1 MAIPYR
7 QEVLR
12 KMVHLSS
19 IWMPAALFYLPA
31 WYGERGRWFNVI
43 MFGTF
48 AVLNVL
54 IEIAVFRGVPYVTP
68 LYKKLFGKMA
78 RETAKPGEFR
88 FSGAPPMYAS
98 ACLTALC
105 FEHRVAACAFTILIL
120 SDTSAA
126 LIGRKWGRHRFS
138 NGKSLEGSLAFLL
151 SGWIIAACYCAAGG
165 LSGGTVAVWLAGV
178 AVSCVA
184 EFFNEQIHLD
194 DNFTIP
200 LLFGA
205 VAEFLPRLLA

>member
-19 IWMPAALFYLPA
+19 LWMPFALFYLP
-31 WYGERGRWFNVI
+31 WQFNVI

-54 IEIAVFRGVPYVTP
+54 IEIAVFHGVPGVTP

-78 RETAKPGEFR
+78 RESEPGKFR

-105 FEHRVAACAFTILIL
+105 FSHRVAACAFAILIL

-126 LIGRKWGRHRFS
+126 LIGRKWGRHRFF

-151 SGWIIAACYCAAGG
+151 SGWIIAAGFCLAGG
-165 LSGGTVAVWLAGV
+165 YSNAVLAVWLLGV

-200 LLFGA
+200 LMFGA
-205 VAEFLPRLLA
+205 VAEFLPLLLQ

>member
-19 IWMPAALFYLPA
+19 LWMPFSLFYLP
-31 WYGERGRWFNVI
+31 RLFNVI

-54 IEIAVFRGVPYVTP
+54 IEIAVFRQVPYVTP
-68 LYKKLFGKMA
+68 LYKALFGKMA
-78 RETAKPGEFR
+78 RESEPGKFR

-105 FEHRVAACAFTILIL
+105 FSNRVAACAFAILIL

-126 LIGRKWGRHRFS
+126 LIGRKWGRHRFF

-151 SGWIIAACYCAAGG
+151 SGWIIAAGFCVVGG
-165 LSGGTVAVWLAGV
+165 LPGATLAIWLFGV
-178 AVSCVA
+178 VVSCIA
-184 EFFNEQIHLD
+184 EFYNEQIHLD

-200 LLFGA
+200 LLFGV
-205 VAEFLPRLLA
+205 VAEFLPRLLS

>member
-19 IWMPAALFYLPA
+19 LWMPFSLFYLP
-31 WYGERGRWFNVI
+31 RLFNVI

-54 IEIAVFRGVPYVTP
+54 IEIAVFRQVPYVTP
-68 LYKKLFGKMA
+68 LYMKLFGKMA
-78 RETAKPGEFR
+78 RDHKPGEFR

-105 FEHRVAACAFTILIL
+105 FSNRVASCAFAILIL

-126 LIGRKWGRHRFS
+126 LIGRKWGRHRFF

-151 SGWIIAACYCAAGG
+151 TGWIIAAGFCIAGG
-165 LSGGTVAVWLAGV
+165 LPGATLAVWLFGV
-178 AVSCVA
+178 VVSCIA
-184 EFFNEQIHLD
+184 EFFNEQIHMD

-205 VAEFLPRLLA
+205 VAEFLPLLLQ

>member
-12 KMVHLSS
+12 KAVHLSS

-31 WYGERGRWFNVI
+31 WYGDSGRWFNVI

-54 IEIAVFRGVPYVTP
+54 IEIAVFRGVPFVTP
-68 LYKKLFGKMA
+68 LYRKLFGKMA
-78 RETAKPGEFR
+78 RESKPGEFR

-105 FEHRVAACAFTILIL
+105 FDHRVAACAFTILIL

-165 LSGGTVAVWLAGV
+165 LPGSVLTVWLGAV

-184 EFFNEQIHLD
+184 EFFN
-194 DNFTIP
+194 
-200 LLFGA
+200 
-205 VAEFLPRLLA
+205 

>member
-19 IWMPAALFYLPA
+19 LWMPFSLFYLP
-31 WYGERGRWFNVI
+31 RLFNVI

-54 IEIAVFRGVPYVTP
+54 IEIAVFRQVPYVTP
-68 LYKKLFGKMA
+68 LYMKLFGKMA
-78 RETAKPGEFR
+78 REHKPGEFR

-105 FEHRVAACAFTILIL
+105 FSNRVASCAFAILIL

-126 LIGRKWGRHRFS
+126 LIGRKWGRHRFF

-151 SGWIIAACYCAAGG
+151 TGWIIAAGFCIAGG
-165 LSGGTVAVWLAGV
+165 LPGATLAIWLSGVV
-178 AVSCVA
+178 VSCIA
-184 EFFNEQIHLD
+184 EFFNEQIHMD

-205 VAEFLPRLLA
+205 VAEFLPLLLQ

>member
-19 IWMPAALFYLPA
+19 IWMPAALFYLP
-31 WYGERGRWFNVI
+31 RMFNVI

-54 IEIAVFRGVPYVTP
+54 IEIAVFRNVPFVTP
-68 LYKKLFGKMA
+68 LYKALFGKMA
-78 RETAKPGEFR
+78 RESSAPGKFR

-126 LIGRKWGRHRFS
+126 LIGRKWGHHRFF

-151 SGWIIAACYCAAGG
+151 TGWIIAACYCLAGG
-165 LSGGTVAVWLAGV
+165 LPGATLVIWLGGV

-200 LLFGA
+200 LIFGA
-205 VAEFLPRLLA
+205 IAQFLPRVLQ

>member
-19 IWMPAALFYLPA
+19 LWMPFSLFYLP
-31 WYGERGRWFNVI
+31 RLFNVI

-54 IEIAVFRGVPYVTP
+54 IEIAVFRQVPYVTP

-78 RETAKPGEFR
+78 RESKPGEFR

-105 FEHRVAACAFTILIL
+105 FSSRVASCAFAILIL

-126 LIGRKWGRHRFS
+126 LIGRKWGRHRFF
-138 NGKSLEGSLAFLL
+138 NGKSLEGSLSFLL
-151 SGWIIAACYCAAGG
+151 SGWIIAAGFCFVGS
-165 LSGGTVAVWLAGV
+165 LPGTTLVIWLFGV
-178 AVSCVA
+178 LVSCIA

>member
-19 IWMPAALFYLPA
+19 IWMPVSLFYLPRA
-31 WYGERGRWFNVI
+31 FNAI

-54 IEIAVFRGVPYVTP
+54 IEIAVFQGVPYVTP

-105 FEHRVAACAFTILIL
+105 FSPRVASCAFTILIL

-151 SGWIIAACYCAAGG
+151 TGWIIAACFCLAGG
-165 LSGGTVAVWLAGV
+165 LPHATLAIWLGGV
-178 AVSCVA
+178 AVSCIA

-205 VAEFLPRLLA
+205 VAEFLPAVL

>member
-1 MAIPYR
+1 MAIPYK

-31 WYGERGRWFNVI
+31 WFGDKGRWFNVI

-54 IEIAVFRGVPYVTP
+54 IEIAVFRQVPYVTP

-78 RETAKPGEFR
+78 RESEPGKFR

-105 FEHRVAACAFTILIL
+105 FSPRVASCAFTILIL

-151 SGWIIAACYCAAGG
+151 SGWIIAVCFCLAGG
-165 LSGGTVAVWLAGV
+165 LPGATMAVWLGGV

-184 EFFNEQIHLD
+184 EFFNEQIHMD

-200 LLFGA
+200 MLFGA
-205 VAEFLPRLLA
+205 VAEFLPLLLP

>member
-12 KMVHLSS
+12 KAVHLSS
-19 IWMPAALFYLPA
+19 IWMPAALFYLP
-31 WYGERGRWFNVI
+31 ERFGSSGRWFNVI

-54 IEIAVFRGVPYVTP
+54 IEIAVFRGVPFVTP

-78 RETAKPGEFR
+78 RESKPGEFR

-105 FEHRVAACAFTILIL
+105 FSPRVASCAFTVLIL

-126 LIGRKWGRHRFS
+126 LIGRKWGRHRFF

-165 LSGGTVAVWLAGV
+165 LPGSVLAVWLGAV

-205 VAEFLPRLLA
+205 VAQWLPRLFQ

>member
-19 IWMPAALFYLPA
+19 LWMPFSLFYLP
-31 WYGERGRWFNVI
+31 RLFNVI

-54 IEIAVFRGVPYVTP
+54 IEIAVFRQVPYVTP
-68 LYKKLFGKMA
+68 LYKKLFGRMA
-78 RETAKPGEFR
+78 RESKPGEFR

-105 FEHRVAACAFTILIL
+105 FSNRVAACALAILIL
-120 SDTSAA
+120 GDTSAA

-151 SGWIIAACYCAAGG
+151 SGWIIAAGFCFAGG
-165 LSGGTVAVWLAGV
+165 LPGV
-178 AVSCVA
+178 ALAIWLFGVVVSCIA

-200 LLFGA
+200 LLFGV
-205 VAEFLPRLLA
+205 VAEFLPRLLS

>member
-19 IWMPAALFYLPA
+19 LWMPFSLFYLP
-31 WYGERGRWFNVI
+31 RLFNVI

-54 IEIAVFRGVPYVTP
+54 IEIAVFRQVPYVTP
-68 LYKKLFGKMA
+68 LYKALFGKMA
-78 RETAKPGEFR
+78 RESKPGEFR

-105 FEHRVAACAFTILIL
+105 FSNRVASCAFAILIL
-120 SDTSAA
+120 SDTAAA
-126 LIGRKWGRHRFS
+126 LIGRKWGRHRFF
-138 NGKSLEGSLAFLL
+138 NGKSLEGSLSFLL
-151 SGWIIAACYCAAGG
+151 TGWIIAVGFCFAGG
-165 LSGGTVAVWLAGV
+165 LPGTTLAIWLFGV
-178 AVSCVA
+178 VVSCIA
-184 EFFNEQIHLD
+184 EFFNEQIHMD

-205 VAEFLPRLLA
+205 VAEFLPRLLT

>member
-19 IWMPAALFYLPA
+19 LWMPFSLFYLP
-31 WYGERGRWFNVI
+31 RLFNVI

-54 IEIAVFRGVPYVTP
+54 IEIAVFRQVPYVTP
-68 LYKKLFGKMA
+68 LYKALFGKMA
-78 RETAKPGEFR
+78 RESKPGEFR

-105 FEHRVAACAFTILIL
+105 FSPRVASCAFAILIL

-126 LIGRKWGRHRFS
+126 LIGRKWGRHRFF
-138 NGKSLEGSLAFLL
+138 NGKSLEGSLSFLL
-151 SGWIIAACYCAAGG
+151 TGWIIAAGFCFAGG
-165 LSGGTVAVWLAGV
+165 LTGTTLAIWLGGV

-205 VAEFLPRLLA
+205 VAEFLPRLLQ

>member
-12 KMVHLSS
+12 KAVHLSS
-19 IWMPAALFYLPA
+19 IWMPASLFYLPE
-31 WYGERGRWFNVI
+31 WFGGPGRWFNVI

-54 IEIAVFRGVPYVTP
+54 IEIAVFRGVPFVTP

-78 RETAKPGEFR
+78 RESKPGEFR

-151 SGWIIAACYCAAGG
+151 SGWIIAACYCAAGSLPG
-165 LSGGTVAVWLAGV
+165 SVLAVWLGAV

-194 DNFTIP
+194 DNFTIS

-205 VAEFLPRLLA
+205 VAQWLPRLFQ

>member
-12 KMVHLSS
+12 KAVHLSS
-19 IWMPAALFYLPA
+19 IWMPAALFYLPE
-31 WYGERGRWFNVI
+31 WFGSSDRWFNVI

-54 IEIAVFRGVPYVTP
+54 IEIAVFRGVPFVTP

-78 RETAKPGEFR
+78 RESRPGEFR

-151 SGWIIAACYCAAGG
+151 SGWSIAACYCAAGG
-165 LSGGTVAVWLAGV
+165 LPGSVLAVWLGAV

-205 VAEFLPRLLA
+205 VAQWLPRLFQ

>member
-19 IWMPAALFYLPA
+19 LWMPFAFFYLP
-31 WYGERGRWFNVI
+31 WLFNVI

-54 IEIAVFRGVPYVTP
+54 IEIAVFHRVPGVTP

-78 RETAKPGEFR
+78 RESKPGQFR

-105 FEHRVAACAFTILIL
+105 FSPRVASCAFAILIL

-126 LIGRKWGRHRFS
+126 LIGRKWGRRRFF

-151 SGWIIAACYCAAGG
+151 TGWIIAAGFCLAGG
-165 LSGGTVAVWLAGV
+165 YSNAVLAVWLLGV
-178 AVSCVA
+178 LVSCVA

-200 LLFGA
+200 LMFGA
-205 VAEFLPRLLA
+205 VAEFLPMLLR

>member
-19 IWMPAALFYLPA
+19 IWMPAALFYLPV
-31 WYGERGRWFNVI
+31 WFGDRGRWFNVI

-54 IEIAVFRGVPYVTP
+54 IEIAVFQQVPYVTP

-78 RETAKPGEFR
+78 RESEPGEFR

-105 FEHRVAACAFTILIL
+105 FPPRVASCAFTILIL

-151 SGWIIAACYCAAGG
+151 TGWIIAACFCLAGG
-165 LSGGTVAVWLAGV
+165 LPGATMVVWLGGV

-184 EFFNEQIHLD
+184 EFFNEQIHMD

-205 VAEFLPRLLA
+205 VAEFLPRLLQ

>member
-12 KMVHLSS
+12 KLVHLSS
-19 IWMPAALFYLPA
+19 IWMPAALYFLP
-31 WYGERGRWFNVI
+31 WWFNAI

-54 IEIAVFRGVPYVTP
+54 IEIAVFRGVPVVTP
-68 LYKKLFGKMA
+68 LYKALFGRMA
-78 RETAKPGEFR
+78 RESKPGQFR

-105 FEHRVAACAFTILIL
+105 FRTPAVASCAFAILIL
-120 SDTSAA
+120 SDTAAA
-126 LIGRKWGRHRFS
+126 LIGRKWGLRRFS

-151 SGWIIAACYCAAGG
+151 VGCAIAAGFC
-165 LSGGTVAVWLAGV
+165 LLVEKESGATLAIWLGGV
-178 AVSCVA
+178 AAACAA

-200 LLFGA
+200 LIFG
-205 VAEFLPRLLA
+205 VIAEYLPRMLQ

>member
-7 QEVLR
+7 QDVLR
-12 KMVHLSS
+12 KMLHLSS
-19 IWMPAALFYLPA
+19 IWMPAALFYLP
-31 WYGERGRWFNVI
+31 RLFNVI

-48 AVLNVL
+48 AVLTVL
-54 IEIAVFRGVPYVTP
+54 IEIAVFRNVPFVTP
-68 LYKKLFGKMA
+68 LYKALFGKMA
-78 RETAKPGEFR
+78 RETSKPGQFR

-105 FEHRVAACAFTILIL
+105 FSPRVASCAFAILIL
-120 SDTSAA
+120 SDTAAA

-151 SGWIIAACYCAAGG
+151 VGWIIATCYCLVGDLPHAV
-165 LSGGTVAVWLAGV
+165 LAVWLGGV

-184 EFFNEQIHLD
+184 EFFNEQIRMD

-200 LLFGA
+200 LMFGA
-205 VAEFLPRLLA
+205 VAEFLPLLLQ

>member
-19 IWMPAALFYLPA
+19 LWMPFSLFYLP
-31 WYGERGRWFNVI
+31 RLFNVI

-54 IEIAVFRGVPYVTP
+54 IEIAVFRQVPYVTP
-68 LYKKLFGKMA
+68 LYKALFGKMA
-78 RETAKPGEFR
+78 RESKPGEFR

-105 FEHRVAACAFTILIL
+105 FSPRVASCAFVILIL

-126 LIGRKWGRHRFS
+126 LIGRKWGRHRFF
-138 NGKSLEGSLAFLL
+138 NGKSLEGSLSFLL
-151 SGWIIAACYCAAGG
+151 TGWIIAAGFCFAGG
-165 LSGGTVAVWLAGV
+165 LTGTTLAIWLGGV
-178 AVSCVA
+178 AVSCIA

-205 VAEFLPRLLA
+205 VAEFLPRLLQ

>member
-1 MAIPYR
+1 MSIPYR

-19 IWMPAALFYLPA
+19 IWMPVALFYLP
-31 WYGERGRWFNVI
+31 RMFNVV

-78 RETAKPGEFR
+78 RESKPGEFR

-105 FEHRVAACAFTILIL
+105 FSNRVASCAFAILIL

-138 NGKSLEGSLAFLL
+138 IGKSLEGSLAFLL
-151 SGWIIAACYCAAGG
+151 TGWIIAACYCAAGG
-165 LSGGTVAVWLAGV
+165 LTGGTVAVWLAGV
-178 AVSCVA
+178 ALSCIA
-184 EFFNEQIHLD
+184 EFFNEQIPLD

-205 VAEFLPRLLA
+205 VAEFLPRLLS

>member
-1 MAIPYR
+1 MAIPYK

-31 WYGERGRWFNVI
+31 WYGESGRRFNVI

-68 LYKKLFGKMA
+68 LYKALFGKMA
-78 RETAKPGEFR
+78 RESKPGRFR

-105 FEHRVAACAFTILIL
+105 FTPRVASCAFAILIL
-120 SDTSAA
+120 SDTAAA
-126 LIGRKWGRHRFS
+126 LIGRKWGRRRFS

-151 SGWIIAACYCAAGG
+151 VGCVIAVCYCLAGG
-165 LSGGTVAVWLAGV
+165 LEDATIAIWLAGV
-178 AVSCVA
+178 AAACVA

-200 LLFGA
+200 LIFGA
-205 VAEFLPRLLA
+205 VAEFLPRLLQ

>member
-31 WYGERGRWFNVI
+31 WYGESGRWFNVI

-54 IEIAVFRGVPYVTP
+54 IEIAVFRGVPFVTP
-68 LYKKLFGKMA
+68 LYKALFGKMA
-78 RETAKPGEFR
+78 RESRQPGRFR

-105 FEHRVAACAFTILIL
+105 FAPRVASCAFAILIL
-120 SDTSAA
+120 SDTAAA

-151 SGWIIAACYCAAGG
+151 VGWIIATCFC
-165 LSGGTVAVWLAGV
+165 LAGDLPRATMAIWLGGV
-178 AVSCVA
+178 AAACVA

-200 LLFGA
+200 LIFGA
-205 VAEFLPRLLA
+205 AAEFLPLVLQ

>member
-19 IWMPAALFYLPA
+19 IWMPVSLFYLP
-31 WYGERGRWFNVI
+31 RMFNVI
-43 MFGTF
+43 MFATF
-48 AVLNVL
+48 AVLNVI
-54 IEIAVFRGVPYVTP
+54 IEIAVFQQVPYVTP
-68 LYKKLFGKMA
+68 LYKALFGRMA
-78 RETAKPGEFR
+78 RESKPGVFR

-105 FEHRVAACAFTILIL
+105 FSPRVASCAFTILIL

-126 LIGRKWGRHRFS
+126 LIGRRWGRHRFF

-151 SGWIIAACYCAAGG
+151 TGWIIAACFCLAGG
-165 LSGGTVAVWLAGV
+165 LPDATIAVWLGGV

-205 VAEFLPRLLA
+205 VAEFLPRLLQ

>member
-1 MAIPYR
+1 MAIPYK
-7 QEVLR
+7 QEVFR

-19 IWMPAALFYLPA
+19 IWMPVALFYLP
-31 WYGERGRWFNVI
+31 WLVNVI

-54 IEIAVFRGVPYVTP
+54 IEIAVFRNVPFVTP
-68 LYKKLFGKMA
+68 LYKALFGKMA
-78 RETAKPGEFR
+78 RESEPGKFR

-105 FEHRVAACAFTILIL
+105 FSPRVASCAFAILIL

-151 SGWIIAACYCAAGG
+151 TGCIIAVGYGLAGN
-165 LSGGTVAVWLAGV
+165 LSGATMAIWLGGV
-178 AVSCVA
+178 TAACVA

-200 LLFGA
+200 LIFGA
-205 VAEFLPRLLA
+205 AAEFLPLVLQ

>member
-1 MAIPYR
+1 MAIPYK

-19 IWMPAALFYLPA
+19 IWMPVALFYLP
-31 WYGERGRWFNVI
+31 WLVNVI

-54 IEIAVFRGVPYVTP
+54 IEIAVFRNVPFVTP
-68 LYKKLFGKMA
+68 LYKALFGRMA
-78 RETAKPGEFR
+78 RESEPGKFR

-105 FEHRVAACAFTILIL
+105 FSPRVASCAFAILIL

-151 SGWIIAACYCAAGG
+151 TGCIIATCYGLAGD
-165 LSGGTVAVWLAGV
+165 LSGATMAIWLGGV
-178 AVSCVA
+178 AAACVA

-200 LLFGA
+200 LIFGA
-205 VAEFLPRLLA
+205 AAEFLPLVLQ

>member
-19 IWMPAALFYLPA
+19 LWMPFSLFYLP
-31 WYGERGRWFNVI
+31 RLFNVI

-68 LYKKLFGKMA
+68 LYQKLFGRMA
-78 RETAKPGEFR
+78 RESKPGEFR

-126 LIGRKWGRHRFS
+126 LIGRKWGCHRFS

-165 LSGGTVAVWLAGV
+165 LPGTTLAIWLGAVV
-178 AVSCVA
+178 VSCVA

-205 VAEFLPRLLA
+205 VAQFLPRLFS

>member
-12 KMVHLSS
+12 KLVHLSS
-19 IWMPAALFYLPA
+19 LWMPFSLFYLP
-31 WYGERGRWFNVI
+31 RLFNAI

-54 IEIAVFRGVPYVTP
+54 IEIAVFRQVPYVTP

-78 RETAKPGEFR
+78 RESKPGEFR

-105 FEHRVAACAFTILIL
+105 FSNRVASCAFAILIL

-126 LIGRKWGRHRFS
+126 LIGRKWGWHRFF
-138 NGKSLEGSLAFLL
+138 NGKSLEGSLSFLL
-151 SGWIIAACYCAAGG
+151 SGWILAAGFCVAG
-165 LSGGTVAVWLAGV
+165 NLPGTTLAIWLFGV
-178 AVSCVA
+178 AVSCIA

-205 VAEFLPRLLA
+205 VAEYLPRLLS

>member
-19 IWMPAALFYLPA
+19 LWMPFSLFYLP
-31 WYGERGRWFNVI
+31 RLFNVI

-54 IEIAVFRGVPYVTP
+54 IEIAVFRQVPYVTP

-78 RETAKPGEFR
+78 RESKPGEFR

-105 FEHRVAACAFTILIL
+105 FSNRVASCAFAILIL

-126 LIGRKWGRHRFS
+126 LIGRKWGRHRFF

-151 SGWIIAACYCAAGG
+151 SGWIIAAGFCFVGG
-165 LSGGTVAVWLAGV
+165 LSGAMLAVWLFGV
-178 AVSCVA
+178 VVSCIA

>member
-1 MAIPYR
+1 MSIPYR

-12 KMVHLSS
+12 KAVHLSS
-19 IWMPAALFYLPA
+19 IWMPAALFYLP
-31 WYGERGRWFNVI
+31 ERFGSSGRWFNVI

-54 IEIAVFRGVPYVTP
+54 IEIAVFRGVPFVTP

-78 RETAKPGEFR
+78 RESKPGEFR

-151 SGWIIAACYCAAGG
+151 SGWIIAACYCAAGELPG
-165 LSGGTVAVWLAGV
+165 SLLAVWLGAV

-205 VAEFLPRLLA
+205 VAQWLPRLFQ

>member
-19 IWMPAALFYLPA
+19 IWMPVSLFYLPRA
-31 WYGERGRWFNVI
+31 FNAI

-54 IEIAVFRGVPYVTP
+54 IEIAVFRQVPYVTP
-68 LYKKLFGKMA
+68 LYKALFGRMA
-78 RETAKPGEFR
+78 RESKPGGFR

-105 FEHRVAACAFTILIL
+105 FSPRVASCAFAILIL

-126 LIGRKWGRHRFS
+126 LIGRKWGRHRFF

-151 SGWIIAACYCAAGG
+151 TGWIIAAGFCFAGG
-165 LSGGTVAVWLAGV
+165 LSNTILAVWLGGV

-200 LLFGA
+200 LMFGA
-205 VAEFLPRLLA
+205 VAEFLPLLLQ